1 MTWLHKRTGPPAEDL
16 KTVEEAKEF
25 SEKEDVV
32 VIGFFADA
40 DSANAKVYLAAADSQ
55 DTIYFGIVT
64 KQEVADALEAKF
76 DSIVLFKKF
85 DEGRATYEGE
95 YIAEEIVKFVHA
107 EQLPLL
113 TVFSDQ
119 VSIMSLRYLFV
130 SFSLSLSLSLSLC
143 HPPTHTHTHIQTAPK
158 IFGGD
163 MKTHLLAF
171 YSSKDES
178 AEKYTTDLKAAA
190 KEFKGDVSLRRKL
203 CVNHSSIV

>member
-1 MTWLHKRTGPPAEDL
+1 MTWLYKRTGPPAEDL
-16 KTVEEAKEF
+16 ETVEEAKEF

-32 VIGFFADA
+32 VVGFFTDA
-40 DSANAKVYLAAADSQ
+40 DSANAKAYLAAADSQ

-76 DSIVLFKKF
+76 DSIVVFKKF

-95 YIAEEIVKFVHA
+95 YVAEEIVKFVLA

-119 VSIMSLRYLFV
+119 VSNISILCEISFHSISPSISL
-130 SFSLSLSLSLSLC
+130 
-143 HPPTHTHTHIQTAPK
+143 PQTAPK

-163 MKTHLLAF
+163 IRTHLLAF
-171 YSSKDES
+171 YSSEDES
-178 AEKYTTDLKAAA
+178 AEKFTTDLKAVA
-190 KEFKGDVSLRRKL
+190 KEFKGNVSLTQ
-203 CVNHSSIV
+203 IYIQ